1 MDLWKSLSGMLT
13 LEFTSAAPEKTIEEI
28 MLLRIPLFNIL
39 RKDELTCQIRICR
52 TDYRKLSGI
61 LLRRGD
67 NWRILRKQGI
77 FWTAEALLHRPIL
90 LFLFLLL
97 FCSSVFLPSRIFFIT
112 VDGNTAIP
120 DKLILSAAE
129 KCGVRFGALRK
140 EVRSEKV
147 KNALLSEVP
156 QLQWAGINTSGCTAV
171 ISVREQ
177 AEVDLA
183 PEKKGITS
191 LVADRDGFILS
202 MTVTGGTA
210 QVAPGE
216 AVKKG
221 QLLISGYT
229 DGGICIRACEAEG
242 EIIALTQRHLEAMI
256 PQIYAFPTS
265 NQETKY
271 AVSLIIGKKRINL
284 WKDSSISNTCCGR
297 MYEEYF
303 VSLPGGFP
311 LPVGICVDRYT
322 AYELQERT
330 LSDSDAQLQLS
341 QFSEKYLLRQMV
353 AGQILQAKQNFF
365 CKDALYRLESEFT
378 CTEILGREHREQIGV
393 INGKGN

>member
-284 WKDSSISNTCCGR
+284 WKDSRISDASCGR
-297 MYEEYF
+297 MYEEYY
-303 VSLPGGFP
+303 VSLPGGFQ
-311 LPVGICVDRYT
+311 LPVAVCVDRYLE
-322 AYELQERT
+322 YELREDR
-330 LSDSDAQLQLS
+330 LPEENAQLLLQ
-341 QFSEKYLLRQMV
+341 QFSEDYLIMQMV
-353 AGQILQAKQNFF
+353 AGTILDKQQAFSSHSG
-365 CKDALYRLESEFT
+365 LYKMEGTYT
-378 CTEILGREHREQIGV
+378 CTEMIGREQREQIGV
-393 INGKGN
+393 INGKRS